1 MRTMPRSSFLTFL
14 GGAAC
19 LFAGLGSLNDCLN
32 LEQST
37 TPRFIQA
44 VLASACLAVLWAWFG
59 SRRMIKSLIVFVIV
73 QIFYFTLV
81 SRATPPHRTLSVE
94 EWRAGVLIHCV
105 VALILVNA
113 GYVLFITFFG
123 MEGKRFFAAH
133 TEIELASAIQRKL
146 VPTVAIKAKGFE
158 IYGLSRPSGAVGG
171 DLFDIVQTKDAICAY
186 LADVAGHGV
195 PAGVLMSMVKSAV
208 RTRVA
213 SIGAQCEGLLGTLN
227 EVLTPLTDS
236 NVYATFAVVVIT
248 GELRLQFALAGHLP
262 LLHLQ
267 RHSGRLER
275 CAIENLPIA
284 MFSGAAFRT
293 AEFECD
299 PGDVVALV
307 TDGLTEIFDRNG
319 GELGLEYIERILI
332 ESGSSPLPEI
342 ANEIFRS
349 AETFGKITD
358 DRTLLLLRRG

>member
-1 MRTMPRSSFLTFL
+1 MPSWRERSQNMRTMPRSSFLTFL

-44 VLASACLAVLWAWFG
+44 VLASACLAVLWAWFA
-59 SRRMIKSLIVFVIV
+59 SRRMIKSLIVFVIA
-73 QIFYFTLV
+73 QIFYFVLI
-81 SRATPPHRTLSVE
+81 SRITPPHRTLNVE
-94 EWRAGVLIHCV
+94 QWRAGVLIHCV

-146 VPTVAIKAKGFE
+146 VPTIALKAGGFE
-158 IYGLSRPSGAVGG
+158 LYGFSRPSGAVGG
-171 DLFDIVQTKDAICAY
+171 DLFDVVQTKDAICAY

-208 RTRVA
+208 RTRLA
-213 SIGAQCEGLLGTLN
+213 SAGTQCDGLLGTLN
-227 EVLTPLTDS
+227 EVLTPLTDA
-236 NVYATFAVVVIT
+236 NTYATFAYVVIT
-248 GELRLQFALAGHLP
+248 QELRLRFSLAGHLP

-267 RHSGRLER
+267 RRAGRVER
-275 CAIENLPIA
+275 C
-284 MFSGAAFRT
+284 
-293 AEFECD
+293 
-299 PGDVVALV
+299 
-307 TDGLTEIFDRNG
+307 
-319 GELGLEYIERILI
+319 IL
-332 ESGSSPLPEI
+332 
-342 ANEIFRS
+342 
-349 AETFGKITD
+349 KIS
-358 DRTLLLLRRG
+358 R